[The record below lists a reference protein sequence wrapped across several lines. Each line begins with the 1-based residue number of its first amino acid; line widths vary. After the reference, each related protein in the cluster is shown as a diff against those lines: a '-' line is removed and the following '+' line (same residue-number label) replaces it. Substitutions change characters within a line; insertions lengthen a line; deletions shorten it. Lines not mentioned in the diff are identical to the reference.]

1 MLVAPRCGEN
11 GISSRGFCRRHL
23 FAVSRAAVP
32 SFASANPARRR
43 ATVAGISCRR
53 RHITGVLKFQLPRNI
68 NAGSAL
74 KTPRNFPPFRCMLGL
89 FLTDRFMA
97 EVTGI
102 DVGTRVVN
110 TKAGS
115 FSFDF
120 LAIATGARN
129 SYFGYDRWA
138 ELAPGLKRIEDATR
152 IRRNI
157 LSVFEQAELARDD
170 AERKWLL
177 TFVIIGGG
185 GPTGVE
191 TQVTAIGPLGLEYRE
206 AQDDPRKATHSN
218 SRV

>member
-1 MLVAPRCGEN
+1 
-11 GISSRGFCRRHL
+11 
-23 FAVSRAAVP
+23 
-32 SFASANPARRR
+32 
-43 ATVAGISCRR
+43 
-53 RHITGVLKFQLPRNI
+53 
-68 NAGSAL
+68 
-74 KTPRNFPPFRCMLGL
+74 MLGL

-206 AQDDPRKATHSN
+206 AQDDPRKAAHSN